1 MMPYLFASGVFLV
14 GIHAVMAKRGHAK
27 TVVGI
32 ILIQMSLIL
41 MLVLIG
47 YRSGG
52 EAPVVSSAAWE
63 QVVSGAASGRAG
75 GAAYVDP
82 VAQALAAVLMGG
94 SVAVTMLAVAVC
106 TGALERRR
114 APGSRK
120 SGGLGV

>member
-14 GIHAVMAKRGHAK
+14 GIHAVLAKRGPAK

-32 ILIQMSLIL
+32 ILIQMSLVL

-63 QVVSGAASGRAG
+63 RVASEAASGQAG

-82 VAQALAAVLMGG
+82 VAQALAAVWMVV
-94 SVAVTMLAVAVC
+94 SVSVTMLAVAVC
-106 TGALERRR
+106 TGARERRR
-114 APGSRK
+114 APGSLEI
-120 SGGLGV
+120 GGLGG